1 MKKLLL
7 LITLTL
13 AMSLLMVSCG
23 DDDETTGPS
32 TLKIGEM
39 NAKVGGADF
48 KAQNAIYYNI
58 PRSVA
63 GVKIDLSNP
72 INGVTKTVS
81 VILTTNDANPEV
93 KKYNAVCFY
102 QESSGIG
109 MEAKVKSWSSING
122 TCDVTA
128 VTDKDIKATFTFTG
142 TNDEDGSTKAVNGSF
157 FVSRQ

>member
-1 MKKLLL
+1 MRRASIKKYILFFELIQISIILVNNHIYKFIFKRNYMKKLLL

-63 GVKIDLSNP
+63 GVKI
-72 INGVTKTVS
+72 
-81 VILTTNDANPEV
+81 
-93 KKYNAVCFY
+93 
-102 QESSGIG
+102 
-109 MEAKVKSWSSING
+109 
-122 TCDVTA
+122 
-128 VTDKDIKATFTFTG
+128 
-142 TNDEDGSTKAVNGSF
+142 
-157 FVSRQ
+157 